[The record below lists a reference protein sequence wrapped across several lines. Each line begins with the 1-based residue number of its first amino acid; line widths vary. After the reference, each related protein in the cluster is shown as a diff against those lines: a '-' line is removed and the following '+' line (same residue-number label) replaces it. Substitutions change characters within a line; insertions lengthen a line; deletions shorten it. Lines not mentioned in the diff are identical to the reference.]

1 MYKPLAI
8 ALMMTVCCRQAWAE
22 DTVPVEQAKRDGIA
36 TCLEMVKAGTVSVIG
51 EDSNHFSFST
61 SNTASPNQRMFNTQ
75 IIVNYSDGHGVTSLT
90 VAPTAPNKCDGT
102 YTQVISLPKSCELL
116 RKTTFNN
123 WKDTTADSP
132 LTVLSGQGKRMVM
145 MPFLTGCTLITT
157 VVAYE

>member
-1 MYKPLAI
+1 MYKPLAATLMLTI
-8 ALMMTVCCRQAWAE
+8 CCSQALAE

-51 EDSNHFSFST
+51 EGNGHYSFST

-75 IIVNYSDGHGVTSLT
+75 IVVNFLDGHGFTSLT
-90 VAPTAPNKCDGT
+90 VAPTATNKCDGT
-102 YTQVISLPKSCELL
+102 YTQVISLPKSCALL
-116 RKTTFNN
+116 RKTTFSD
-123 WKDTTADSP
+123 WKDTTSDSP
-132 LTVLSGQGKRMVM
+132 LTVLSGHGKRMVM